1 MAFKFIV
8 EEIRR
13 LSQEEGLNDSE
24 IAEKIG
30 CSKSTVCRCRTANN
44 IPKYNLKNRKDK
56 SYVCG
61 KCGKTVF
68 IARCQKI
75 KYYCEDCKNN

>member
-13 LSQEEGLNDSE
+13 LSQDEGLNDSE

-30 CSKSTVCRCRTANN
+30 CSNSTVCRCRASNT

-56 SYVCG
+56 S
-61 KCGKTVF
+61 
-68 IARCQKI
+68 
-75 KYYCEDCKNN
+75 